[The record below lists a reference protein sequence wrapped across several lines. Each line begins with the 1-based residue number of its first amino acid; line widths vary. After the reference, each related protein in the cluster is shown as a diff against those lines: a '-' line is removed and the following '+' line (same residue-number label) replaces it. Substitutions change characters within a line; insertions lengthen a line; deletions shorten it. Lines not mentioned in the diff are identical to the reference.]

1 MSFRIIVV
9 VACSLACCLSV
20 PARCQC
26 GPNMEKQIAQ
36 IMNTWVED
44 WNNKRIDD
52 LTKLY
57 WYPHAVL
64 LPADGS
70 RADGQS
76 EIRAYLEKQ
85 VGTKMEL
92 NSPGPGFGCFDNKDV
107 PAVAIENGNYK
118 QSGTGKTI
126 EGHYLVVLI
135 YMENY
140 PGGARWI
147 IAQQALTAQP
157 QSQVLSRNVNGVT
170 R

>member
-1 MSFRIIVV
+1 
-9 VACSLACCLSV
+9 
-20 PARCQC
+20 
-26 GPNMEKQIAQ
+26 MEKQIAQ

-57 WYPHAVL
+57 YPHAVL

-92 NSPGPGFGCFDNKDV
+92 SSPGAGFICLDNKGV
-107 PAVAIENGNYK
+107 PTVAIESGTYK
-118 QSGTGKTI
+118 QSGTAKTV
-126 EGHYLVVLI
+126 EGRDLVLVV
-135 YMENY
+135 
-140 PGGARWI
+140 GGPTWV
-147 IAQQALTAQP
+147 IAQQALTAKPEP
-157 QSQVLSRNVNGVT
+157 QTLSRNLDEGT

>member
-76 EIRAYLEKQ
+76 EIRTYLEKQ

-92 NSPGPGFGCFDNKDV
+92 SSPGAGFICLDNKGV
-107 PAVAIENGNYK
+107 PAVAIESGTYK
-118 QSGTGKTI
+118 QSGTAKTV
-126 EGHYLVVLI
+126 EGRYLVLLV
-135 YMENY
+135 
-140 PGGARWI
+140 GGPTWV
-147 IAQQALTAQP
+147 IAQQALTAKPEP
-157 QSQVLSRNVNGVT
+157 QTLAISTKEPAN
-170 R
+170 